1 MKNLKGI
8 EIKKSFYQII
18 MKAKDQRTILT
29 KLRGIRFSQPLY
41 NCYSAQLQLKENVI
55 EHYVIYSIN

>member
-1 MKNLKGI
+1 MN
-8 EIKKSFYQII
+8 
-18 MKAKDQRTILT
+18 AKDQRTILT